1 MPNHQTEGD
10 VGKDVRGNGEPSRG
24 SRNSSSAGSAETNLQ
39 HVKCFNCHKKGHV
52 KANCPEPRRNNT
64 TVEPL
69 LSGPRL
75 SGHLSYPDNKA
86 VKLKKRKRSVVTL
99 TRTLKL
105 KIIAELEKDSSQR
118 LVLEQSGE
126 INDN

>member
-1 MPNHQTEGD
+1 MRFNKGVNIPYKVLTY
-10 VGKDVRGNGEPSRG
+10 
-24 SRNSSSAGSAETNLQ
+24 NS
-39 HVKCFNCHKKGHV
+39 
-52 KANCPEPRRNNT
+52 

-69 LSGPRL
+69 LSGSRL

-86 VKLKKRKRSVVTL
+86 MKLKKQKRSVVTL
-99 TRTLKL
+99 KF
-105 KIIAELEKDSSQR
+105 KIIMELEKDRSQR

>member
-1 MPNHQTEGD
+1 MYT
-10 VGKDVRGNGEPSRG
+10 VSNGIY
-24 SRNSSSAGSAETNLQ
+24 N
-39 HVKCFNCHKKGHV
+39 
-52 KANCPEPRRNNT
+52 

-86 VKLKKRKRSVVTL
+86 VKLKKQKRSVVTL
-99 TRTLKL
+99 KL
-105 KIIAELEKDSSQR
+105 KIIVELEKDSFQR

-126 INDN
+126 INDKR